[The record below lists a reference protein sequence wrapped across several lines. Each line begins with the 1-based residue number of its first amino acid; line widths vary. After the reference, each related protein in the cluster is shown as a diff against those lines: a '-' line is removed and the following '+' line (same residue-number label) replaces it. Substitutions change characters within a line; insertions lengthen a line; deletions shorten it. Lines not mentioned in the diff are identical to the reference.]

1 MIAFLTSSSFIVV
14 PIVVVLFF
22 VMTKAA
28 CLSNDKNVSSY
39 NWNQLDSTLTVTFFF
54 LFMFKAMV

>member
-54 LFMFKAMV
+54 IYV